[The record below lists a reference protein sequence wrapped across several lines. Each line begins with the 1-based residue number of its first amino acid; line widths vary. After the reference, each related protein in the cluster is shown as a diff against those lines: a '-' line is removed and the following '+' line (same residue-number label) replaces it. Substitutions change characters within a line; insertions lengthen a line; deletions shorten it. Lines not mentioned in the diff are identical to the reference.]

1 MAIHHLFNEDDTS
14 RFCPYCRIE
23 IPESRWNSSFHALS
37 HYKTTKCNCGK
48 YLSIKVQ
55 LQGSGHDKWN
65 DQNPL
70 NHQSGK
76 VAARKEKGT
85 IKTIEDQ
92 IKIVEEKKGAHS

>member
-1 MAIHHLFNEDDTS
+1 
-14 RFCPYCRIE
+14 
-23 IPESRWNSSFHALS
+23 
-37 HYKTTKCNCGK
+37 
-48 YLSIKVQ
+48 VQ